1 MNIHIRTSGGSPYA
15 LKQPPIFTIDQRKKK
30 KIDHMCYQSMTVSQK
45 NAYKVVIELTMI
57 QARSSGVVELASS
70 SRYTERAIAKDA
82 IDIHKIYFTPLN
94 KFFVWFVS
102 R

>member
-1 MNIHIRTSGGSPYA
+1 MHSNNPLYLPLI
-15 LKQPPIFTIDQRKKK
+15 KEKRKKLT
-30 KIDHMCYQSMTVSQK
+30 HMCYQSMTVSQK